1 MVIRVKFQVW
11 ESLFILFIDIVYWYF
26 LGSGKKGE
34 ARGEMEEDSR
44 CRCPVGREER

>member
-11 ESLFILFIDIVYWYF
+11 ESLFIDIVYWYF

-34 ARGEMEEDSR
+34 AGGEMEEDSR